1 MIDELDGTDNTAR
14 WRALRAT
21 DLDQEQNSREELNAV
36 RALSP
41 LFFYFV
47 SAGVVTVMLGPLL
60 PTLIQRWQIRDAQ
73 AGTLFL
79 ASFLGQLCGSW
90 VAARNPKASVVYGAA
105 LTAAGCLALAWVAY
119 SVAHLALFATGF
131 GLGTGITAGNI
142 IAGTML
148 PASRGRLLS
157 VLNVA
162 WSLGA
167 VACPLL
173 IRFTASSGMQPFLYL
188 AAACLAVSSLICMAI
203 PPAAYPATV
212 SAKNPRLLLA
222 RKLPRNSTRFT
233 LPLSPRPLLVFC
245 AAMFLYIG
253 IENSLGGWLPSYAL
267 RTHSSLHAPSI
278 AFLFWTAELA
288 GRLLVVALI
297 SALSERALYRL
308 CLTSLV
314 CMEVLLCTV
323 PHPSAGSVVLL
334 TVFAAFSLAPVYPLI
349 LSFLLA
355 RTGNHAHLG
364 IFFAIAS
371 CGGAILPWLTGVF
384 STHLHGLRAGLIV
397 PAVAACLLLALS
409 STVTATL
416 PVEIEVES

>member
-1 MIDELDGTDNTAR
+1 MQS
-14 WRALRAT
+14 T
-21 DLDQEQNSREELNAV
+21 DLIGEQSSRKELNAI
-36 RALSP
+36 RALAP

-60 PTLIQRWQIRDAQ
+60 PALIQRWQIRDAQ

-105 LTAAGCLALAWVAY
+105 LTGAGCMALAWLTFGP
-119 SVAHLALFATGF
+119 AHLAVFATGF

-142 IAGTML
+142 IAGTIL
-148 PASRGRLLS
+148 PAYRGRLLS
-157 VLNVA
+157 LLNIA

-173 IRFTASSGMQPFLYL
+173 IRFIASGELQPFLYL
-188 AAACLAVSSLICMAI
+188 AGAFLAISSLVCMAI
-203 PPAAYPATV
+203 PLEACSATR
-212 SAKNPRLLLA
+212 AETGMRTLLA
-222 RKLPRNSTRFT
+222 KGSPRSP
-233 LPLSPRPLLVFC
+233 LPLSLLHLLVFS

-267 RTHSSLHAPSI
+267 RTHASLHAPSI

-297 SALSERALYRL
+297 SALPETALYRV

-314 CMEVLLCTV
+314 CIEVLLCIA
-323 PHPSAGSVVLL
+323 PNPSAGSVVLL
-334 TVFAAFSLAPVYPLI
+334 TILAAFSLAPVYPLL

-355 RTGNHAHLG
+355 RTGNHARLG
-364 IFFAIAS
+364 IFFATAS

-384 STHLHGLRAGLIV
+384 STRFHGLRAGLIV
-397 PAVAACLLLALS
+397 PAVAACLLLAIS
-409 STVTATL
+409 STVTAKV
-416 PVEIEVES
+416 PVEVKVES